1 MNTETSRYHYNNLVT
16 MSKKD
21 FTDLE
26 VAKISMKI
34 TRMEPGSSK
43 SKEQIK
49 KLTNLIS
56 KKYNLEKPLVLS

>member
-1 MNTETSRYHYNNLVT
+1 MNTETSRYYYHNLVT

-34 TRMEPGSSK
+34 THMEPDSSK
-43 SKEQIK
+43 SKEPIK

-56 KKYNLEKPLVLS
+56 KKYNLEQSPVLN